1 MGPTT
6 TAGWNGAQ
14 SRRFALQEL
23 YNRNGPSQIIGGT
36 TMSIV
41 FIPQWDPHANV
52 WHQEH
57 NFDESNCGQICT
69 KICSF
74 STPGGRR
81 NIRWMQVA
89 LAFVGEWAGL
99 GRGWSS
105 IFLFGAGPFGTVCLF
120 GKILL
125 VQSNTKGH
133 IHNTFGHDTFVVAFF
148 ESERIQ
154 VQYIT
159 VELRSWVVS
168 VNRPRAGQ

>member
-23 YNRNGPSQIIGGT
+23 YNRNGPGQIIGGT

-52 WHQEH
+52 WHQER
-57 NFDESNCGQICT
+57 NFGESNCGQICT

-89 LAFVGEWAGL
+89 LAFVGEWARW

-105 IFLFGAGPFGTVCLF
+105 ITT
-120 GKILL
+120 
-125 VQSNTKGH
+125 NTKRH

-148 ESERIQ
+148 ERERIQ
-154 VQYIT
+154 VQYVT

-168 VNRPRAGQ
+168 GNRPRAGQ